1 MTAAQYRKVLKD
13 LGITQARAADY
24 LCVTIRTAHGYANGK
39 RIPGWIAKLLRFAVI
54 AKVTPAELKTNLLA
68 GILD

>member
-13 LGITQARAADY
+13 LGITQAKAAEF
-24 LCVTIRTAHGYANGK
+24 LCVTIRTAHGYANGQ
-39 RIPGWIAKLLRFAVI
+39 RIPGGLAKLLRFAVI
-54 AKVTPAELKTNLLA
+54 AKVSPAELKSNILA